1 LRKKVRISDVA
12 RLSGVS
18 LSTVSL
24 VLNNR
29 PGVSEETRITVIK
42 AANELGYSSL
52 GNGGRSPA
60 AQLQTI
66 GMVIKTHVNMI
77 PQANP
82 FYSKVMMGIEDTCRN
97 KGIQLLFSTIPVDEN
112 NQPVEM
118 PALLN
123 NLPLDGLLLVGAYVN
138 PVFGAHLLQ
147 RRIPTVLVDGY
158 SENQDFDSVLSDNFR
173 AAYHAI
179 EYLLDKGHRHIGLVG
194 SDDLSFPSLRERR
207 NGYLRA
213 LKERDIPDSYIASF
227 NINQTHGFKETTDL
241 LRQNPH
247 ITALFCVND
256 DIASSSLR
264 AAQSLGLKVP
274 DDLSII
280 GYDDTYLAANTHPA
294 LTTLHVDTL
303 SMGRAAVRLLSMR
316 IENPASARMTL
327 LTHPQLIERESVASK
342 T

>member
-1 LRKKVRISDVA
+1 MGKKVRISDVA

-29 PGVSEETRITVIK
+29 PGVSEETRQAVLK
-42 AANELGYSSL
+42 AASDLGYSVP
-52 GNGGRSPA
+52 GNGGHSPA
-60 AQLQTI
+60 VHLKTI
-66 GMVIKTHVNMI
+66 GMVVKTDANST

-82 FYSKVMMGIEDTCRN
+82 FYSKVMMSIEDACRRE
-97 KGIQLLFSTIPVDEN
+97 GIQLLFSTVPVDEN

-118 PALLN
+118 PSLLN
-123 NLPLDGLLLVGAYVN
+123 NLPLDGLLLVGAFVN
-138 PVFGAHLLQ
+138 PVFTSVLQQ

-158 SENQDFDSVLSDNFR
+158 SENQDFDSVVSDNFR
-173 AAYHAI
+173 AAYNAV
-179 EYLLDKGHRHIGLVG
+179 EYLLEIGHRHIALVG
-194 SDDLSFPSLRERR
+194 SSDQCFPSLRERR

-213 LKERDIPDSYIASF
+213 LKEHDIPDTYIAGF
-227 NINQTHGFKETTDL
+227 NINQTHGFQESLDL
-241 LRQNPH
+241 LKQYPQ
-247 ITALFCVND
+247 ITALFCLND
-256 DIASSSLR
+256 DVASSALR
-264 AAQSLGLKVP
+264 AAQSLGWKVP

-280 GYDDTYLAANTHPA
+280 GYDDTYIAANTHPA

-327 LTHPQLIERESVASK
+327 LIHPQLIKRESVAPK
-342 T
+342 A